1 MFCMDASWIIRS
13 LTTVMDCGTSRSS
26 VSVFVALRVRAGAY
40 VSSAS
45 CVSADTWTF
54 GRVDSVLASAAD
66 CESAAATASSAAA
79 RAEEASAN
87 AVITAKAMG
96 FTAERVERVVQ
107 SNRASESLTAGLPFG
122 GVLNLNANSSYY
134 DFDNT
139 GCPVPA
145 GNKVKAGQHS
155 RRRFRGSV
163 VQAIDWY
170 WSARAQ
176 PREIGPAVHVVD
188 QTR

>member
-66 CESAAATASSAAA
+66 CGSAAAAASSPAA

-107 SNRASESLTAGLPFG
+107 SNRASESLTAGLPFR

-134 DFDNT
+134 DFGNT
-139 GCPVPA
+139 ACPVPQSWSA
-145 GNKVKAGQHS
+145 FSRSALPGN
-155 RRRFRGSV
+155 V

-170 WSARAQ
+170 WSARAARDRPDR
-176 PREIGPAVHVVD
+176 PRRWPDPV
-188 QTR
+188 TR